1 MAVRSEIL
9 GNDIAIDAKHDL
21 VIDAATG
28 DFSRA
33 EGIACLKQDL
43 KSGLSQHPGDDVF
56 APWEGALIP
65 RQVPTDDLE
74 LIEFSRRYESQLAS
88 DPRVKPSPIDIY
100 ATKDADGVP
109 HFAANFKTIDEQIV
123 ENFVL

>member
-1 MAVRSEIL
+1 MAAGAELL
-9 GNDIAIDAKHDL
+9 GNDLAIEANHDLAID
-21 VIDAATG
+21 DAAG
-28 DFSRA
+28 DFRLA
-33 EGIACLKQDL
+33 AGIECLKQDL

-65 RQVPTDDLE
+65 RQVPTDDLD
-74 LIEFSRRYESQLAS
+74 LIEFARRYEDQLVS

-100 ATKDADGVP
+100 ATEVGGVP